1 MGTSTHVPCLLITRD
16 ENGPFG
22 LVRMQTDDTLF
33 LGDNEFVKQ
42 EDVELKTAK
51 LLAKP
56 SEQLTGDNPLLSNGC
71 KLMINGDEVALA
83 QKEQGK

>member
-1 MGTSTHVPCLLITRD
+1 MPSESLDFLLFRALVLRD

-22 LVRMQTDDTLF
+22 LVSMQTDDTLV

-42 EDVELKTAK
+42 EDVELKRAK

-56 SEQLTGDNPLLSNGC
+56 SE
-71 KLMINGDEVALA
+71 
-83 QKEQGK
+83 